1 MPIQKITRLDGTA
14 YKVQIRRR
22 GFPSA
27 FRTFSRYSDAR
38 AFEERILRE
47 QEVRAAYGCNVNL
60 TLAEAIDAYTASDD
74 YASLR
79 SDRSAYHAHWKR
91 RLGDRKLGS
100 LHRAVYQGEA
110 EQLAQAGRSRATVAT
125 FMSALGTELKYAT
138 RKMAAD
144 ARALAEFRC
153 CPFSAQS
160 AVRGRALET
169 DEMRRLIAAAD
180 GRIVATLGPVGAS
193 GAQHGRSQGGA
204 FEATPARRR
213 PPAPSP
219 YPCRRTA
226 MQGVRPPSLSEPGQ
240 VEARFSQ
247 GPSKSPMPFHLHT
260 PTPRTP
266 EQRAE
271 RRDEYERHNG
281 TVLRPVDPDYI
292 EAISVARPELV
303 AAGELALRAVANVYL
318 LAATPARRHRR
329 HKGCFWLHNL

>member
-1 MPIQKITRLDGTA
+1 MPIQRVARRGSAA

-27 FRTFSRYSDAR
+27 FRTFSRYGNTR

-60 TLAEAIDAYTASDD
+60 RLAVVIDAYIASDE

-79 SDRSAYHAHWKR
+79 SDRSAYHAHWKQ

-110 EQLAQAGRSRATVAT
+110 ELLAQGGRSRATVAT

-153 CPFSAQS
+153 CSFSAQS

-169 DEMRRLIAAAD
+169 DEIRRLIAAAD
-180 GRIVATLGPVGAS
+180 AASWPHWGLLVRLALSTAGRKGELLKRLRRAMWTS
-193 GAQHGRSQGGA
+193 
-204 FEATPARRR
+204 TPA
-213 PPAPSP
+213 PPP
-219 YPCRRTA
+219 YPWQRTA
-226 MQGVRPPSLSEPGQ
+226 M
-240 VEARFSQ
+240 
-247 GPSKSPMPFHLHT
+247 
-260 PTPRTP
+260 
-266 EQRAE
+266 
-271 RRDEYERHNG
+271 RR
-281 TVLRPVDPDYI
+281 
-292 EAISVARPELV
+292 
-303 AAGELALRAVANVYL
+303 
-318 LAATPARRHRR
+318 
-329 HKGCFWLHNL
+329 